1 MTRAAAMAVALCFSA
16 LAPAVAA
23 DQPPTPAPAMTPS
36 PAVAPKGEFNDSC
49 AMGLASGQVVKTDCS
64 VNWTGARRQ
73 GLLLLY
79 GSLERGLPQE
89 PRREHPEG
97 EGVLRRT
104 RQYGYHSGQRPRR
117 VSRQPQAARQ
127 GASPR
132 RTSTSGS
139 QR

>member
-36 PAVAPKGEFNDSC
+36 PAAAPKGEFDDSC

-64 VNWTGARRQ
+64 VNWTAPDGKVYCFSTEASKEAFLKSPDENIQKAKEFFACHRITQ
-73 GLLLLY
+73 
-79 GSLERGLPQE
+79 LPPLPVSPQRT
-89 PRREHPEG
+89 PRSP
-97 EGVLRRT
+97 LR
-104 RQYGYHSGQRPRR
+104 S
-117 VSRQPQAARQ
+117 
-127 GASPR
+127 SPR

-139 QR
+139 RR